1 MPRDTTTGGVLEQLV
16 LPALEHGGYQYHKQV
31 RVSTEK
37 GTTVFIE
44 KGARARLEL
53 VS

>member
-1 MPRDTTTGGVLEQLV
+1 LATLSFVSTAANVILLGPPGVGKT
-16 LPALEHGGYQYHKQV
+16 HM

-37 GTTVFIE
+37 GAGVLIE
-44 KGARARLEL
+44 KGARARLER